1 MPYRRLP
8 NTDQA
13 RLRALKSAIFR
24 CEGQEYGQEVV
35 AFSTMLDAKNIA
47 RQFESQLMLYQ
58 QSLDNQVE
66 ANRQYQQAL
75 HNARMYVSHFI
86 QVFNLSV
93 IRGEIKAEHKLLYGL
108 DPATNGVPDLSTEA
122 AILQWGQRVIDG
134 EGERVRK
141 GGVQIYNP
149 TISKVKVH
157 YDIFKEQ
164 QAVHKLH
171 QGITTRNREELL
183 KLRVKCDELILSIWN
198 QVEDK
203 FRNTPDSLQRCRE
216 YGLVYYYRK
225 GEEHD

>member
-13 RLRALKSAIFR
+13 RLRALKTAIFR
-24 CEGQEYGQEVV
+24 CEGQEYGQETVD
-35 AFSTMLDAKNIA
+35 FSTMLDAKNIA

-58 QSLDNQVE
+58 QALDNQVE

-75 HNARMYVSHFI
+75 HNARMYLSHFI

-93 IRGEIKAEHKLLYGL
+93 IRGEIKAEHKHLYGL
-108 DPATNGVPDLSTEA
+108 DPAANAVPDLSTEA
-122 AILQWGQRVIDG
+122 AILQWGKRVIEG

-157 YDIFKEQ
+157 YDIFKDQ

-171 QGITTRNREELL
+171 QDITTRNRNELL
-183 KLRVKCDELILSIWN
+183 KLRTKCDEVILSIWN
-198 QVEDK
+198 QVENK
-203 FRNTPDSLQRCRE
+203 FRDSPDFLARCRE
-216 YGLVYYYRK
+216 YGVVYYYRK
-225 GEEHD
+225 GEKRD

>member
-13 RLRALKSAIFR
+13 RLRALKTAIFR
-24 CEGQEYGQEVV
+24 CEGQEYGQETVD
-35 AFSTMLDAKNIA
+35 FSTMLDAKNIA

-58 QSLDNQVE
+58 QVLDNQVD

-75 HNARMYVSHFI
+75 HNARMYLSHFI

-93 IRGEIKAEHKLLYGL
+93 IRGEIKAEHKHLYGL
-108 DPATNGVPDLSTEA
+108 DPAANAVPDLSTEA
-122 AILQWGQRVIDG
+122 AILQWGKRVIEG

-157 YDIFKEQ
+157 YDIFKDQ

-171 QGITTRNREELL
+171 QDITARNRNELL
-183 KLRVKCDELILSIWN
+183 KLRTKCDEVILSIWN

-203 FRNTPDSLQRCRE
+203 FRDSPDFLARCRE
-216 YGLVYYYRK
+216 YGVVYYYRK
-225 GEEHD
+225 GEKRD